1 MKIIKFH
8 MKKAG
13 FEFRDHT
20 ADVQVRSWGSSLEEA
35 FSQTAYSL
43 MTTITPNLK
52 KITPIVE
59 REIIVEAEDKEALLF
74 DFLSEFLYIFD
85 VDELVFNQI
94 CVHSIEKFNDNYKLR
109 ATLKG
114 ETFDLDKH
122 EIGIEVKAI
131 TYSFLNIEE
140 KHEST
145 IIDIVFD
152 I

>member
-1 MKIIKFH
+1 

-35 FSQTAYSL
+35 FSQTALSL
-43 MTTITPNLK
+43 MATITPNLE
-52 KITPIVE
+52 KITPKVE
-59 REIIVEAEDKEALLF
+59 REMTVEAEDIEALLF
-74 DFLSEFLYIFD
+74 DFLSEFLYLFD

-94 CVHSIEKFNDNYKLR
+94 NVRSIEKFNDNFKLC

-114 ETFDLDKH
+114 EKFDLDKH

-140 KHEST
+140 KHDEST
-145 IIDIVFD
+145 TIDIVFD

>member
-1 MKIIKFH
+1 

-43 MTTITPNLK
+43 MATITPNLN
-52 KITPIVE
+52 KIIPKVE
-59 REIIVEAEDKEALLF
+59 RELTIEAEDKEALLF

-94 CVHSIEKFNDNYKLR
+94 NVHSIEKFNDNYKLL

-114 ETFDLDKH
+114 EKFDLDKH

-140 KHEST
+140 KHESI

>member
-1 MKIIKFH
+1 

-13 FEFRDHT
+13 FEFKDHT

-43 MTTITPNLK
+43 MATITPNLK
-52 KITPIVE
+52 KITPKVE
-59 REIIVEAEDKEALLF
+59 RELTVEAEDKEALLF

-85 VDELVFNQI
+85 VDELIFNQI
-94 CVHSIEKFNDNYKLR
+94 HVHSIEKFNDNYKLR
-109 ATLKG
+109 ATLIG
-114 ETFDLDKH
+114 EKFDLGKH

>member
-1 MKIIKFH
+1 

-13 FEFRDHT
+13 FEFREHT

-43 MTTITPNLK
+43 MSTITPNLK
-52 KITPIVE
+52 IIIPKIEKKITI
-59 REIIVEAEDKEALLF
+59 EAEDKEALLF

-85 VDELVFNQI
+85 VEELVFSQI
-94 CVHSIEKFNDNYKLR
+94 YVSKIEKIKDKYKLQ
-109 ATLKG
+109 ASLKG
-114 ETFDLDKH
+114 EKFDLNKH

-131 TYSFLNIEE
+131 TYSFLKIEE
-140 KHEST
+140 KREST
-145 IIDIVFD
+145 IIEIVFD

>member
-1 MKIIKFH
+1 

-13 FEFRDHT
+13 FEFKDHT

-43 MTTITPNLK
+43 MATITPDLK
-52 KITPIVE
+52 KITPKVE
-59 REIIVEAEDKEALLF
+59 RELTVEAEDKEALLF

-94 CVHSIEKFNDNYKLR
+94 YVRSIEKFNDNYKLR
-109 ATLKG
+109 ATLIG
-114 ETFDLDKH
+114 EKFDLDKH

-140 KHEST
+140 KQDTT

>member
-1 MKIIKFH
+1 

-43 MTTITPNLK
+43 MATITPNLK
-52 KITPIVE
+52 KITPKVE
-59 REIIVEAEDKEALLF
+59 RILTIEAEDKEALLF

-94 CVHSIEKFNDNYKLR
+94 YVRSIKKFKDNYKLH

-114 ETFDLDKH
+114 EKFDLDKH

-140 KHEST
+140 KHES
-145 IIDIVFD
+145 IVIDIVFD
-152 I
+152 V

>member
-1 MKIIKFH
+1 

-13 FEFRDHT
+13 FEFREHT
-20 ADVQVRSWGSSLEEA
+20 ADVQVRSWGPSLEEA

-43 MTTITPNLK
+43 ISTITPDLK
-52 KITPIVE
+52 KIAPKIEKKITIK
-59 REIIVEAEDKEALLF
+59 AEDKEALLF

-85 VDELVFNQI
+85 VYELVFSQI
-94 CVHSIEKFNDNYKLR
+94 YVSKIEKFNDNYKLQ

-114 ETFDLDKH
+114 EKFDLNKH

-131 TYSFLNIEE
+131 TYSFMNIEE
-140 KHEST
+140 KHAST